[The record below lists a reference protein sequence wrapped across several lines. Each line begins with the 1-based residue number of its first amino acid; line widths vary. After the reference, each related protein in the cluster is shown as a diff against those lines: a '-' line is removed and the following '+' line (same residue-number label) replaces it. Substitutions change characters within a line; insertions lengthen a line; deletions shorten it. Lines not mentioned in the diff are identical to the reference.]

1 MTPHPQNPDGESAV
15 TPGRGVARGQSFAA
29 PRQNRA
35 RDRTRRPD
43 KETAQP
49 EDETAVLSVR
59 DLVVRY
65 ESHDGKPFTAVNGV
79 SLDIG
84 PGETFG
90 LVGETGCGKST
101 LARAALK
108 LTPSQGGQVRLLGR
122 DLAELDRRELRR
134 MRRRCQMIFQDPRGS
149 LDPRMSVGRII
160 GEPLRVHD
168 LADRSDREAR
178 VREVMDLVGLPSELF
193 DRRPVQL
200 SGGQQQRVGIARALI
215 TEPALVVCDEPVSAL
230 DVSIRAQILNLLADL
245 RDRLDVAFLFIAH
258 DLAVVRHLSDRVGVM
273 YLGRMVEEAPVEK
286 LFAHPRHPYTQ
297 GLVAAILH
305 ADTGGH
311 ERLQLVE
318 RLAAGEIPSLLDPPD
333 GCAYQTR
340 CPYAEDVCRTTVPA
354 IEVVADGAGGVEA
367 VGAAAE
373 GAAAS
378 GGAKTEVD
386 SQPHQVAC
394 HRWPEIPAPATTLEP
409 QS

>member
-1 MTPHPQNPDGESAV
+1 MTPHPQNPDGEGAV
-15 TPGRGVARGQSFAA
+15 TPGRGVARGQGFAA

-43 KETAQP
+43 KETA
-49 EDETAVLSVR
+49 VLSVR

-65 ESHDGKPFTAVNGV
+65 ESHDGQPFTAVNGV

-178 VREVMDLVGLPSELF
+178 VREMMDLVGLPSELF

-354 IEVVADGAGGVEA
+354 IEVVADGAGGEA
-367 VGAAAE
+367 VDVAAE
-373 GAAAS
+373 GAA
-378 GGAKTEVD
+378 GGDAEAD
-386 SQPHQVAC
+386 NESQPHQVAC